1 MAKIAA
7 DQYTELD
14 KLRHSC
20 AHVLAQAV
28 KRKYP
33 HAKLGIGPP
42 VQDGFFYD
50 IHLPEILNE
59 AALEELEK
67 EMIKIINANY
77 PFEKKT
83 VSADEA
89 RKIFKE
95 KNETFKLE
103 IIDQAAGNE
112 EISVVVDGEFTDLCK
127 YPHAHSTG
135 LIKAFKLMNVAGAY
149 WRGIETNPVMQ
160 RVYGTAFF
168 SKTDLFEYKRLIE
181 EAKKRDHRKVGKELD
196 LFMFTPLASASPIF
210 LPKGTIIYNLLT
222 DYIRSL
228 YRRDGY
234 QEVITPQIFDVD
246 LWKKSG
252 HYDKYKDNMY
262 FTNVDEKDCAVKP
275 MNCPSHAII
284 YASDMRSYRQL
295 PMRIADFGR
304 LHRYERSGVT
314 AGLTRVR
321 TFSQDDAHIFCRED
335 QIGAEI
341 AGVCRMIRE
350 VYQTFGFPEPKV
362 FLSTRPERKVGSD
375 EIWDKAEA
383 ALEEAVKANNL
394 DYTVNAGDGAFY
406 GPKID
411 FIVQDA
417 LKRDW
422 QLGTIQLDFNM
433 PERFELEYK
442 NAEGGVSRPVMVH
455 RAVLGSLERFMGI
468 LIEHYAGAFPLWL
481 SPMQISVIPVAEAHA
496 AYGQKVMQTLLDAG
510 FRVELQVPDETLGAR
525 IRKAQNEKI
534 PYMIVVGEK
543 EIEANKIAVRAR
555 IKGDLGQIGIEEF
568 IKNLSEEAGK
578 RLINNDKQ
586 GGV

>member
-1 MAKIAA
+1 MPKTAE
-7 DQYTELD
+7 QYTDLD

-20 AHVLAQAV
+20 SHVLAQAV

-42 VQDGFFYD
+42 VEDGFFYD
-50 IHLPEILNE
+50 IHLPEPLNE
-59 AALEELEK
+59 QALEELEK

-77 PFEKKT
+77 PFEKKM
-83 VSADEA
+83 VSVDEA
-89 RKIFKE
+89 RRIFKE
-95 KNETFKLE
+95 KNEDFKLE
-103 IIDQAAGNE
+103 IVEMAAAGGE
-112 EISVVVDGEFTDLCK
+112 DLSIVVDGDFTDLCK

-135 LIKAFKLMNVAGAY
+135 LIKAFKLTSVAGAY
-149 WRGIETNPVMQ
+149 WRGREENPVMQ

-168 SKTDLFEYKRLIE
+168 SKTDLFEWKRLLE

-196 LFMFTPLASASPIF
+196 LFMFTPLAPASPIF
-210 LPKGTIIYNLLT
+210 KPKGTIIYNLLQN
-222 DYIRSL
+222 YIRGL
-228 YRRDGY
+228 YLRDGY
-234 QEVITPQIFDVD
+234 QEVITPQVFDVE

-262 FTNVDEKDCAVKP
+262 FTMIEEKECAVKP
-275 MNCPSHAII
+275 MNCPSHTLI
-284 YASDMRSYRQL
+284 YSSDMRSYRDL
-295 PMRIADFGR
+295 PIRIADFGR

-350 VYQTFGFPEPKV
+350 VYETFGFPNCKV
-362 FLSTRPERKVGSD
+362 FLSTRPDKKVGSD
-375 EIWDKAEA
+375 ETWDKAEA
-383 ALEEAVKANNL
+383 ALEEAVKANGL

-433 PERFELEYK
+433 PERFELEYTGSDGAK
-442 NAEGGVSRPVMVH
+442 HRPVMVH

-468 LIEHYAGAFPLWL
+468 LIEHYGGAFPLWL
-481 SPMQISVIPVAEAHA
+481 SPVQAAVIPIAEAHGEYA
-496 AYGQKVMQTLLDAG
+496 RKIEDALRHKG
-510 FRVELQVPDETLGAR
+510 LRTVFFDASDTLGAR
-525 IRKAQNEKI
+525 VRRGQTEKI
-534 PYMIVVGEK
+534 PYMIVLGEK
-543 EIEANKIAVRAR
+543 ELESGKITVRSRSA
-555 IKGDLGQIGIEEF
+555 GDLGQTTLLEF
-568 IKNLSEEAGK
+568 LEKAGSEIQN
-578 RLINNDKQ
+578 RT
-586 GGV
+586 

>member
-1 MAKIAA
+1 MSKVAE
-7 DQYTELD
+7 QYTDLD

-42 VQDGFFYD
+42 VEDGFFYD
-50 IHLPEILNE
+50 IHLPEPLNE
-59 AALEELEK
+59 AVLEEIEA

-89 RKIFKE
+89 RKIFKD

-103 IIDQAAGNE
+103 MIDKAAGNE

-135 LIKAFKLMNVAGAY
+135 LIKAFKLMSVAGAY

-168 SKTDLFEYKRLIE
+168 SKTDLFEYKRLLE
-181 EAKKRDHRKVGKELD
+181 EAKKRDHRKVGKELN
-196 LFMFTPLASASPIF
+196 LFMFTPFAPASPIF
-210 LPKGTIIYNLLT
+210 KAKGTIVYNLLQ
-222 DYIRSL
+222 DYIRGL
-228 YRRDGY
+228 YRREGY
-234 QEVITPQIFDVD
+234 EEVITPQIFDVE

-262 FTNVDEKDCAVKP
+262 FTSVEEKECAVKP
-275 MNCPSHAII
+275 MNCPSHTLI
-284 YASDMRSYRQL
+284 YGSEMRSYRDL
-295 PMRIADFGR
+295 PIRMADFGR

-321 TFSQDDAHIFCRED
+321 TFCQDDAHIFCRED
-335 QIGAEI
+335 QIGHEI
-341 AGVCRMIRE
+341 AGVCRMIKE
-350 VYQTFGFPEPKV
+350 VYETFGFPDCKV

-383 ALEEAVKANNL
+383 ALEEAVKANGL
-394 DYTVNAGDGAFY
+394 PFVVNAGDGAFY

-442 NAEGGVSRPVMVH
+442 NSEGGVSRPVMIH
-455 RAVLGSLERFMGI
+455 RAVLGSLERFIGI

-481 SPMQISVIPVAEAHA
+481 SPVQISVIPVSEAHMNYA
-496 AYGQKVMQTLLDAG
+496 QAVVRDLQQAG
-510 FRVELQVPDETLGAR
+510 YRVELQPADETLGAR

-534 PYMIVVGEK
+534 SYMLILGEK
-543 EIEANKIAVRAR
+543 EITTKKIAVRSR
-555 IKGDLGQIGIEEF
+555 VKGDLGAVDLAEFLKKVNEEVQT
-568 IKNLSEEAGK
+568 KQ
-578 RLINNDKQ
+578 Q